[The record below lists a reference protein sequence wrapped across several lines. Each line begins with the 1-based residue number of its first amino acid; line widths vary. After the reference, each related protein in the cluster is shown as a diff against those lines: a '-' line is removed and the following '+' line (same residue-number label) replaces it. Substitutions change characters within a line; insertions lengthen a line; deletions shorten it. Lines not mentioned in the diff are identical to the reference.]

1 MNRHSLVVLWLVVF
15 IGLMGF
21 GLTTLP
27 FPLVIEQ
34 MGGSDFWKT
43 FGGPGVYSLF
53 TFLSTPLWG
62 RLSDSVGRKPVLVL
76 SMLGSAIAYVWLG
89 YADTLASVI
98 AARAFGG
105 IMSGNIAAAFAYVTD
120 VTEVRNR
127 ARGLGIVSSAFGLGF
142 AIGPFIGG
150 QLGRLPDGTASLLM
164 PCLVAAAASGLAMLG
179 AWFALD
185 ESLPADH
192 RKPWRKRGH
201 SHLPQQSGVVTAV
214 SEQARSALVAS
225 AGTAPHGAAE
235 NVNVPS
241 AAENVN
247 VPFTQ
252 PRPLLANPVLLGL
265 ISAALLVSIGGTIM
279 QSVYL
284 FWARDVFGHDIG
296 QVAWQFL
303 WLAGISTA
311 GQLVLVGPLVARFG
325 ERGTAMIAMIGFS
338 TGLVLMTLV
347 PHPVTLWLGI
357 TIFGAGLGTFTP
369 SVTSLVSFEADPRS
383 RGAAMGTYQAAT
395 SAGRIIGPAVAGP
408 IYFKMSI
415 AAPYLLSAILAL
427 IGLALLLRAPGSH
440 PSARR

>member
-1 MNRHSLVVLWLVVF
+1 LNRHNLVILWLVVF

-53 TFLSTPLWG
+53 TFISTPLWG
-62 RLSDSVGRKPVLVL
+62 RLSDAVGRKPVLVF

-89 YADTLASVI
+89 YADSLESVI

-120 VTEVRNR
+120 VTDVRNR

-150 QLGRLPDGTASLLM
+150 QLGRLPDGSASLLL
-164 PCLVAAAASGLAMLG
+164 PCLVAAAASAIAMLG

-185 ESLPADH
+185 ESLPAEN
-192 RKPWRKRGH
+192 RKPWRREKKGP
-201 SHLPQQSGVVTAV
+201 SQLPQAATVATASGDPALAPAPAASV
-214 SEQARSALVAS
+214 SVPASQA
-225 AGTAPHGAAE
+225 
-235 NVNVPS
+235 
-241 AAENVN
+241 
-247 VPFTQ
+247 
-252 PRPLLANPVLLGL
+252 RPLLSNPVLLGL
-265 ISAALLVSIGGTIM
+265 ISAALLISIGGTIM

-284 FWARDVFGHDIG
+284 FWARDIFGHDIR

-303 WLAGISTA
+303 WLAGVSTA
-311 GQLVLVGPLVARFG
+311 GQLVFVGPLVARFG

-338 TGLVLMTLV
+338 VGLLLMTLV

-357 TIFGAGLGTFTP
+357 TVFGAGLGTFTP

-408 IYFKMSI
+408 IYFKMSVS
-415 AAPYLLSAILAL
+415 APYLLSAALAVVGL
-427 IGLALLLRAPGSH
+427 ILLLRAPSAH
-440 PSARR
+440 PPGR

>member
-1 MNRHSLVVLWLVVF
+1 MNRHNLVVLWLVVF

-62 RLSDSVGRKPVLVL
+62 RLSDSVGRKPVLVF
-76 SMLGSAIAYVWLG
+76 SMLGSAVAYVWLG

-120 VTEVRNR
+120 VTDVRNR

-150 QLGRLPDGTASLLM
+150 QLGRMPDGSASLLM
-164 PCLVAAAASGLAMLG
+164 PCLVAAAASGLALFG

-185 ESLPADH
+185 ESLPREH

-201 SHLPQQSGVVTAV
+201 SHLPQQSGAVTAV
-214 SEQARSALVAS
+214 SEQARAAVVAS
-225 AGTAPHGAAE
+225 AGTAPLGAAE
-235 NVNVPS
+235 NVNVPAPPP
-241 AAENVN
+241 AA
-247 VPFTQ
+247 
-252 PRPLLANPVLLGL
+252 RGLLANPVLLGL
-265 ISAALLVSIGGTIM
+265 ISAALLVSVGGTIM

-284 FWARDVFGHDIG
+284 FWARDVFGHDIS

-338 TGLVLMTLV
+338 AGLVLMTV
-347 PHPVTLWLGI
+347 IPHPVTLWLGI

-408 IYFKMSI
+408 IYFKLSVS
-415 AAPYLLSAILAL
+415 APYLLSAALAVV
-427 IGLALLLRAPGSH
+427 GLVLLLRAPRAH

>member
-1 MNRHSLVVLWLVVF
+1 MNRHNLVVLWLVVF

-62 RLSDSVGRKPVLVL
+62 RLSDAVGRKPVLVF
-76 SMLGSAIAYVWLG
+76 SMLGSAVAYVWLG

-120 VTEVRNR
+120 VTDVRNR

-150 QLGRLPDGTASLLM
+150 QLGHLPDGSASLLM
-164 PCLVAAAASGLAMLG
+164 PCIVAAAASALAMLG

-185 ESLPADH
+185 ESLPPEH
-192 RKPWRKRGH
+192 RKPWGKRGH
-201 SHLPQQSGVVTAV
+201 SHLSPQRGGAPAAAA
-214 SEQARSALVAS
+214 QAQAS
-225 AGTAPHGAAE
+225 AAANDALAPVAA
-235 NVNVPS
+235 
-241 AAENVN
+241 AQNVN
-247 VPFTQ
+247 VPFSP
-252 PRPLLANPVLLGL
+252 PRKLLANPVLLGL
-265 ISAALLVSIGGTIM
+265 ISAALLVSVGGTIM

-284 FWARDVFGHDIG
+284 FWARDVFGHDMG

-303 WLAGISTA
+303 WLAGVSTA

-325 ERGTAMIAMIGFS
+325 ERRTAMIAMIGFS
-338 TGLVLMTLV
+338 VGLVLMTLV
-347 PHPVTLWLGI
+347 PHPITLWLGI

-395 SAGRIIGPAVAGP
+395 SAGRIIGPAMAGP
-408 IYFKMSI
+408 IYFKMSVS
-415 AAPYLLSAILAL
+415 APYLLSAALAVV
-427 IGLALLLRAPGSH
+427 GLLLLLRAPSAH
-440 PSARR
+440 PPGR